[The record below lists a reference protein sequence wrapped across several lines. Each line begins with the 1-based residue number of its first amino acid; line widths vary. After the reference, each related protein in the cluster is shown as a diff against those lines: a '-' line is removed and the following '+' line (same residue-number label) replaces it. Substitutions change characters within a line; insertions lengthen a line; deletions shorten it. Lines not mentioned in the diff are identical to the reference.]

1 MKTLHFLRPYLILF
15 TLFSCTKVVN
25 INLNSANP
33 NIVIEGIVSDT
44 TGPYMVYLT
53 QTVNF
58 SDPNIFPPVT
68 GATVKITD
76 STMGITDSLKEVL
89 PGTYSTQKLLQ
100 GLTGHTYQL
109 YVLSKGQTYTA
120 SSTMPAKV
128 NLDSVTFYSTNIF
141 GTRSTSAVANFQDPA
156 GISNYYTFT
165 EYVNGQAIN
174 QTFNL
179 SDRLSDGKY
188 IKRQLFNDSSYINPG
203 DQVDIEMHCVDNRV
217 WQYFNT
223 LGQARGNNAQ
233 AITPANPLSN
243 ISNNALGYFSA
254 QTTQTGLS
262 VMQ

>member
-1 MKTLHFLRPYLILF
+1 MKTIRYFQPLLF
-15 TLFSCTKVVN
+15 FFALFSCTKVINV
-25 INLNSANP
+25 NLNNANP
-33 NIVIEGIVSDT
+33 NIVIEGIVSDAP
-44 TGPYMVYLT
+44 GPYQVKLT

-58 SDPNIFPPVT
+58 SDPNIFPPIT

-76 STMGITDSLKEVL
+76 SIFGITDSLEEVL
-89 PGTYSTQKLLQ
+89 PGTYVTQKLLQ

-109 YVLSKGQTYTA
+109 YVLSNGQTYTA

-128 NLDSVTFYSTNIF
+128 NLDSVSFYSTNIF
-141 GTRSTSAVANFQDPA
+141 GTKSTSAIANFQDPS
-156 GISNYYTFT
+156 GIANYYTFT

-174 QTFNL
+174 QTFNF

-188 IKRQLFNDSSYINPG
+188 IMRQLFNDSSYINPG
-203 DQVDIEMHCVDNRV
+203 DQVSIEMHCVDNQV

-223 LGQARGNNAQ
+223 LGQAKGDNSQ

-254 QTTQTGLS
+254 QTVQSGLS
-262 VMQ
+262 ILQ

>member
-1 MKTLHFLRPYLILF
+1 MKTIHFLRPFFLLF

-25 INLNSANP
+25 INLNSTNP
-33 NIVIEGIVSDT
+33 NIVIEGIVSDAP
-44 TGPYMVYLT
+44 GPYQVKLT

-76 STMGITDSLKEVL
+76 SILGITDSLKEVA
-89 PGTYSTQKLLQ
+89 PGTYVTQKLLQ
-100 GLTGHTYQL
+100 GIIGHTYQL
-109 YVLSKGQTYTA
+109 LVLSNGQIYTA

-141 GTRSTSAVANFQDPA
+141 GTKSASAVANFQDPA
-156 GISNYYTFT
+156 GIANYYTFT
-165 EYVNGQAIN
+165 EYVNGQAID
-174 QTFNL
+174 QTFNF

-203 DQVDIEMHCVDNRV
+203 DQVSIEMHCVDNQV

-223 LGQARGNNAQ
+223 LGQAKGNNSQ

-254 QTTQTGLS
+254 QTVQSGLS
-262 VMQ
+262 ILQ

>member
-1 MKTLHFLRPYLILF
+1 MKTIHFLRPFFLLF
-15 TLFSCTKVVN
+15 ALFSCTKVVD
-25 INLNSANP
+25 INLNSTNP
-33 NIVIEGIVSDT
+33 NIVIEGIVSDVA
-44 TGPYMVYLT
+44 GPYQVQLT

-76 STMGITDSLKEVL
+76 STLGLTDSLKEVL
-89 PGTYSTQKLLQ
+89 PGTYVTQKLLQ

-109 YVLSKGQTYTA
+109 YVLSNGQTYTA

-128 NLDSVTFYSTNIF
+128 NLDSVSFYSTNIF
-141 GTRSTSAVANFQDPA
+141 GTKSTSAIANFQDPA
-156 GISNYYTFT
+156 GVANYYTFT
-165 EYVNGQAIN
+165 EYVNGQAID
-174 QTFNL
+174 QTFNF

-203 DQVDIEMHCVDNRV
+203 DQVSIEMHCVDNQV

-223 LGQARGNNAQ
+223 LGQAKGNNSQ

-254 QTTQTGLS
+254 QTVQSGLS
-262 VMQ
+262 ILQ

>member
-1 MKTLHFLRPYLILF
+1 MKAIRFLQPVLF
-15 TLFSCTKVVN
+15 FFALFSCTKVINV
-25 INLNSANP
+25 NLNNANP
-33 NIVIEGIVSDT
+33 NIVIEGVISDGA
-44 TGPYMVYLT
+44 GPYQVQLT

-58 SDPNIFPPVT
+58 SDPNIFPPVS

-76 STMGITDSLKEVL
+76 SAFGITDSLIEVI
-89 PGTYSTQKLLQ
+89 PGTYVTQKLLQ

-109 YVLSKGQTYTA
+109 YVLSNGQTYTA

-141 GTRSTSAVANFQDPA
+141 GTKSTSAIANFQDPA
-156 GISNYYTFT
+156 GIANYYTFT
-165 EYVNGQAIN
+165 EYVNGQAID
-174 QTFNL
+174 QTFNF

-188 IKRQLFNDSSYINPG
+188 IRRQLFNDSSYINPG
-203 DQVDIEMHCVDNRV
+203 DQVIIEMHCVDNQV

-223 LGQARGNNAQ
+223 LGQAKGNNSQ

-254 QTTQTGLS
+254 QTVQSGLS
-262 VMQ
+262 ILQ

>member
-1 MKTLHFLRPYLILF
+1 MKTIQFLRPFILLF
-15 TLFSCTKVVN
+15 ALFSCTKVVD

-33 NIVIEGIVSDT
+33 NIVIEGIVSDVP
-44 TGPYMVYLT
+44 GQYQVQLT

-76 STMGITDSLKEVL
+76 STLGLTDSLKEVL
-89 PGTYSTQKLLQ
+89 PGTYVTQKLLQ

-109 YVLSKGQTYTA
+109 YVLSNGQTYTA
-120 SSTMPAKV
+120 SSTMPQKV
-128 NLDSVTFYSTNIF
+128 NLDSVTFYTTNIF
-141 GTRSTSAVANFQDPA
+141 GTKSTSAVANFQDPA
-156 GISNYYTFT
+156 GVANYYTFT
-165 EYVNGQAIN
+165 EYVNGQAID
-174 QTFNL
+174 QTFNF

-203 DQVDIEMHCVDNRV
+203 DQVSIEMHCVDNQV

-223 LGQARGNNAQ
+223 LGQAKGNNSQ

-254 QTTQTGLS
+254 QTVQSALS
-262 VMQ
+262 MLQ